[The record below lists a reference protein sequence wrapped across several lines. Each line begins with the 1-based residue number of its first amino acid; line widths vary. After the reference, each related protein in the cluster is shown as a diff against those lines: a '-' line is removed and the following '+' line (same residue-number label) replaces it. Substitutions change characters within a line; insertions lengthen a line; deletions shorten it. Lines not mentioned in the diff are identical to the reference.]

1 MKKPKFL
8 LTSFQRE
15 WLAAIGGSELKKHLV
30 WSGGT
35 ALNFAYETFRL
46 SEDLDFLSR
55 ELLPG
60 DYLLTHIR
68 SLAKKL
74 RVTKIEEQHKFN
86 RHQIFVQRNKDS
98 LKVEIVYYPF
108 PPLRKPKLLGEFGL
122 RVDALEDIAANKA
135 HALFERVEPKD
146 VVDVYVV
153 LKKLKISIPA
163 LLKLTQKKFGTEIDP
178 ALFAAK
184 ALEVAEHLKSIRPL
198 LLKNITAKEIKEFF
212 QEQGARYL
220 KKQLA

>member
-1 MKKPKFL
+1 MKKSKSL
-8 LTSFQRE
+8 LTPFQRE
-15 WLAAIGGSELKKHLV
+15 WLAAIGGSELGKHLV

-55 ELLPG
+55 EPLPG
-60 DYLLTHIR
+60 DYLLANIR

-86 RHQIFVQRNKDS
+86 RHQFFIQKDKDS
-98 LKVEIVYYPF
+98 LKIEIVYYPF
-108 PPLRKPKLLGEFGL
+108 PPLRKPKLLQEFSL

-146 VVDVYVV
+146 VLDVYVI
-153 LKKLKISIPA
+153 LKKLNIPIPA
-163 LLKLTQKKFGTEIDP
+163 LLKLTRKKFGTEIDP
-178 ALFAAK
+178 TLFAAK
-184 ALEVAEHLKSIRPL
+184 ALEVADHLGNIRPL
-198 LLKNITAKEIKEFF
+198 LLKKISPKEIKEFF
-212 QEQGARYL
+212 QNQATRYL
-220 KKQLA
+220 KKQLK